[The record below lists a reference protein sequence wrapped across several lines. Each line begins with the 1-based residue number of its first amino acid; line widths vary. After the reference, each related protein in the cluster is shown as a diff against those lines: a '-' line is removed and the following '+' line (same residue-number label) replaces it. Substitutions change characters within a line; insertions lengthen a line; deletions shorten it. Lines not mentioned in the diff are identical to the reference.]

1 VLQYTFKIP
10 GDEKVH
16 VVVWDYNTGLVRMTP
31 FFKALKYTKTVPAK
45 ALRENPGLKE
55 ISYSITGGAL
65 VCQGELLNPHSKTQS
80 LTFQDTG
87 CHGKQREQYRQ
98 HSAIR
103 FAKR

>member
-1 VLQYTFKIP
+1 VLLAVAILHADKSTVLQYTFKIP

-65 VCQGELLNPHSKTQS
+65 VCQGQS
-80 LTFQDTG
+80 LIAHTSPR
-87 CHGKQREQYRQ
+87 HVY
-98 HSAIR
+98 
-103 FAKR
+103 